1 MQQETVNFD
10 QVSATLEDLRSK
22 WPSTLVPRERI
33 YEFSG
38 GLINPRTMA
47 NLDSRGDGPEGRMR
61 IGRKVVY
68 PLDSVLDWIKDRI
81 ETLD

>member
-47 NLDSRGDGPEGRMR
+47 NLDSRGEGPDRMR
-61 IGRKVVY
+61 IGKKVAY
-68 PLDSVLDWIKDRI
+68 PLDSLIEWMKNKIKN
-81 ETLD
+81 

>member
-1 MQQETVNFD
+1 MEQESIEFDKVNE
-10 QVSATLEDLRSK
+10 TLEDLRSK

-47 NLDSRGDGPEGRMR
+47 NLDSRGEGPDRMR
-61 IGRKVVY
+61 IGKKVAY
-68 PLDSVLDWIKDRI
+68 PLDSLIEWMKNKIKN
-81 ETLD
+81 